1 MIDVQRIMREHRTQ
15 FQRYL
20 DGAEAELAQAFKGVT
35 AGAEAA
41 PGLFPIERTGVSTA
55 PLRAAA
61 QAFLAALT
69 PEQREKTLLPIGAAE
84 WRRWSNVH
92 MTLMRHGLCFV
103 EMGETQRAAAFEL
116 LRQSMSGEGFR
127 VARDIMRLN
136 QVMGDITDR
145 HDDFGEELYWL
156 SLFGAPSGD
165 APWGWQLDGHHLN
178 VSYFVLGDQVVMTPS
193 FMGSEPVFARS
204 GKYAGTRVMEAE
216 QRAGLNL
223 IGALDAA
230 QRAKAIIGDKPL
242 PDIVASAYRD
252 NLVLGY
258 EGIRAAA
265 LTSGQQELLVRA
277 VETYAGYLRPGHA
290 EVRLDEVKRH
300 LPQTYFAWA
309 GELADDAQSTF
320 YYRVH
325 SPVILIEFDHPSIS
339 PIRPEV
345 AAALKDGDTL
355 GAGRH
360 TQNHVHTIVR
370 TPNGNDYGRDL
381 LRQHYEREH
390 GAKA

>member
-35 AGAEAA
+35 ANGEAVR
-41 PGLFPIERTGVSTA
+41 GLFPIERTGVSTA

-216 QRAGLNL
+216 QRAGLSL
-223 IGALDAA
+223 IDALDAA

-258 EGIRAAA
+258 EGIRADA
-265 LTSGQQELLVRA
+265 LTSGQQELLVRV

>member
-35 AGAEAA
+35 ANGEAVRC
-41 PGLFPIERTGVSTA
+41 LFPIERTGVSTA

-258 EGIRAAA
+258 EGIRADA
-265 LTSGQQELLVRA
+265 LTSAQQELLVRA

>member
-216 QRAGLNL
+216 QRAGLSL
-223 IGALDAA
+223 IDALDAA

-258 EGIRAAA
+258 EGIRADA
-265 LTSGQQELLVRA
+265 LTSAQQELLVRA
-277 VETYAGYLRPGHA
+277 VETYAGYLRAGHA

>member
-35 AGAEAA
+35 ANGEAVR
-41 PGLFPIERTGVSTA
+41 GLFPIERTGVSTA

-61 QAFLAALT
+61 AAFLATLT
-69 PEQREKTLLPIGAAE
+69 PEQTEKTLLPIDAAA

-103 EMGETQRAAAFEL
+103 EMSETQRAAAFEL

-277 VETYAGYLRPGHA
+277 VETYAGYLRAGNA

>member
-156 SLFGAPSGD
+156 SIFGAPSGD

-216 QRAGLNL
+216 QRAGLSL
-223 IGALDAA
+223 IDALDAA

-258 EGIRAAA
+258 EGIRADA
-265 LTSGQQELLVRA
+265 LTSAQQELLVRA
-277 VETYAGYLRPGHA
+277 VETYAGYLRAGHA